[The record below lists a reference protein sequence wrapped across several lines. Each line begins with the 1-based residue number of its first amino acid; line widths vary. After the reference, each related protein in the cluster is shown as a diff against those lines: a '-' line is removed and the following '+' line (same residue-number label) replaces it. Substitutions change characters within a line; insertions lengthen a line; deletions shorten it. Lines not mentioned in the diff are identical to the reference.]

1 MTTHRPNNRRPE
13 GRDAQCWEELTPAQQ
28 RAAAWMVDNDRDHKA
43 LIREGIALSPTVYG
57 KWGLD
62 NLYQWAAWYKAT
74 LPAPP
79 PDPVALIE
87 QALPALTEQA
97 LLLLK
102 STLEKGK
109 GDATAVKAA
118 QWTLEK
124 AYELAKAAPRTDG
137 QQAAMAELEAVLRVV
152 S

>member
-1 MTTHRPNNRRPE
+1 MSVQRPYNRRPE
-13 GRDAQCWEELTPAQQ
+13 GRDAECWEELTSAQQ
-28 RAAAWMVDNDRDHKA
+28 RAAAWMVDNGRDHKA

-62 NLYQWAAWYKAT
+62 NLYQWAAWYKDQ

-87 QALPALTEQA
+87 QALPGLTEQA

-109 GDATAVKAA
+109 GDATALRAA

>member
-1 MTTHRPNNRRPE
+1 MRRPE
-13 GRDAQCWEELTPAQQ
+13 GKDAECWEELTDTQK
-28 RAAAWMVDNDRDHKA
+28 RAVTWMVDNGRDHRA
-43 LIREGIALSPTVYG
+43 LIRDGLAESSTVYG
-57 KWGLD
+57 RWGLD
-62 NLYQWAAWYKAT
+62 SLYRWVDWYKAT

-97 LLLLK
+97 LLLLR

-109 GDATAVKAA
+109 GDATAVRAA